1 MPVTGG
7 FLEVIPTSRCKI
19 KYSNEKYSENIQ
31 MKIEWKYSKLN
42 GKCLENIYAIYIFI
56 AMQLHIDI
64 HIDAYKIFAQIY
76 FQNNFKINWQI

>member
-19 KYSNEKYSENIQ
+19 KYSNEKYLENSQ

-76 FQNNFKINWQI
+76 FQNNFK